1 MVTGVV
7 VPSDNEA
14 VIAAVRTLNPFTCI
28 PNTIVGPVVTAVDAG
43 TVEVTTPHGPL
54 GVVDS

>member
-1 MVTGVV
+1 VVTGVV
-7 VPSDNEA
+7 VPNDNES

-28 PNTIVGPVVTAVDAG
+28 PYTIVGPVVIAVDAG
-43 TVEVTTPHGPL
+43 TVEVTMPQDPS